1 MSQINK
7 VCIVASKRIPFMRS
21 STKYKGLSN
30 NDLMTP
36 ALQALVK
43 ECKLEGKIIGEVVL
57 GAVNKHAY
65 QFGLARECTMDSG
78 LSPYTPATDIQKAC
92 GTSLEAAIIVANK
105 IALGQI
111 ECGIAAGVDTNSD
124 VPIEFKKKFS
134 DRLLALSNARTLGQR
149 LGALKGFSP
158 SELMPKI
165 PGIKEPRTGKSMGES
180 CEDMAQTWKIKRE
193 DQDQLAFTSQQN
205 CAKAYESGFFDDLV
219 IEFKGAKK
227 DGILRADTT
236 LEKMAKLKPA
246 FDKKSGNG
254 TITAANATALTDGAA
269 AVFLC
274 SEEFA
279 KENGHTPLA
288 YITFGQSAAV
298 DYVNDEGLLMAPAYA
313 VPQMLKK
320 ANLSLQDFDF
330 YEIHEAF
337 AAQVLCTL
345 KAWEDEKFCKDK
357 LGLESALGS
366 IDRSKLNIN
375 GGSLATGHPF
385 AATGARIV
393 GSLAK
398 MIHQKGSGKG
408 LISICTAGG
417 MGVTAIIEKA

>member
-1 MSQINK
+1 MTQINK

-21 STKYKGLSN
+21 NTHYKGLSN
-30 NDLMTP
+30 NELMVP
-36 ALQALVK
+36 ALKALVK
-43 ECKLEGKIIGEVVL
+43 ECKLEGKEVGEVVL

-65 QFGLARECTMDSG
+65 QFALARECTMDSG
-78 LSPYTPATDIQKAC
+78 LSPNTPATDIQKAC
-92 GTSLEAAIIVANK
+92 GTSLEAAIMIANK

-111 ECGIAAGVDTNSD
+111 DCGIAAGVDTNSD

-134 DRLLALSNARTLGQR
+134 DRLLALSNARSLGQR
-149 LGALKGFSP
+149 LKALKGFSP
-158 SELMPKI
+158 SELLPKI

-180 CEDMAQTWKIKRE
+180 CEDMAKQWNIARE
-193 DQDQLAFTSQQN
+193 EQDQLAYTSQQN
-205 CAKAYESGFFDDLV
+205 CAKAYENGFYEDLI
-219 IEFKGAKK
+219 IEFKGHKK

-236 LEKMAKLKPA
+236 LEKMSKLKPA
-246 FDKKSGNG
+246 FDKTSGKG

-269 AVFLC
+269 CVFMC
-274 SEEFA
+274 SEEYA

-288 YITFGQSAAV
+288 YLTFGQSAAV
-298 DYVNDEGLLMAPAYA
+298 DYVNEEGLLMAPAYA
-313 VPQMLKK
+313 VPRLLQK
-320 ANLSLQDFDF
+320 AGLSLQDFDF

-345 KAWEDEKFCKDK
+345 KAWEDQDFCKNK
-357 LGLESALGS
+357 LGLESPLGS
-366 IDRSKLNIN
+366 IDKSKLNVN

-393 GSLAK
+393 GSLSK
-398 MIHQKGSGKG
+398 MLHQKGSGKG